1 MGKADLHVHSTYS
14 RDGTTNVRA
23 VLKQASTIGLDVVAI
38 ADHDDIRGSLVA
50 CEMAAEYQLEAIPAV
65 EVSSN
70 EGHILALFI
79 RKPIPAGRPL
89 NETLLRIG
97 DQGGIAVAPHPVN
110 PLPRSLSMEALVGAV
125 AHEQA
130 RHVLKGI
137 EVYTM
142 GYQIFNRLAQKLS
155 RWLPLAKTA
164 GSDSHVYWT
173 IGMGQTKFE
182 GNTAAELRF
191 ALENM
196 ATTPVP
202 APTDFSFKPIMG
214 WMGHVTL
221 RRFGIIAQ
229 NVSPDDPIVVRRVML
244 DPATRPIPKRR
255 RY

>member
-1 MGKADLHVHSTYS
+1 LAP
-14 RDGTTNVRA
+14 
-23 VLKQASTIGLDVVAI
+23 
-38 ADHDDIRGSLVA
+38 
-50 CEMAAEYQLEAIPAV
+50 EYRLEAIPAV
-65 EVSSN
+65 EVSSS

-79 RKPIPAGRPL
+79 KKPIPAGRPL

-97 DQGGIAVAPHPVN
+97 GQGGIAVAPHPVN
-110 PLPRSLSMEALVGAV
+110 PLPKSLSMEALVGAV
-125 AHEQA
+125 AHERA

-173 IGMGQTKFE
+173 IGMGQTRFD
-182 GNTAAELRF
+182 GSTAADLRL

-202 APTDFSFKPIMG
+202 APTKFSLMPILG
-214 WMGHVTL
+214 WLGHVTL

-229 NVSPDDPIVVRRVML
+229 NLYPDGPIIVQRVKL

-255 RY
+255 T